1 MPIQGGEYTI
11 PMAFPEPHRKQP
23 HNHSRKS
30 TFRAAMKGKSM
41 IEPGPVGPLSR
52 SFLIALA
59 LILALMIAP
68 RAGHAA
74 AMTQPIGMHVSMAV
88 LSGPD
93 AGVQIDGF
101 LSLTPGTGAQW
112 SGTLSTLAGA
122 LMGQVASYTPISAT
136 ATMSQSGIKLSLDLS
151 NLSAPSGSM
160 AIPALEKL
168 AIPHFANLGTHA
180 AIQGSGRAFA
190 DGSYG
195 GSFTGPAATDSGS
208 WTAAPAV
215 AHDFA
220 LSAKATMGP
229 KWSLSG
235 QAAVVF
241 GADGSISGLYISD
254 DFKNIYPVHGVTGNN
269 WLSLVLPLGKGQI
282 LYGNA
287 STDPYDGYQIFKGT
301 FYGPTTTTSGTWS
314 AGFTS

>member
-1 MPIQGGEYTI
+1 
-11 PMAFPEPHRKQP
+11 
-23 HNHSRKS
+23 
-30 TFRAAMKGKSM
+30 MKGKSM
-41 IEPGPVGPLSR
+41 IEPGRARPVSR
-52 SFLIALA
+52 YFLIALT
-59 LILALMIAP
+59 LILSLSLSA
-68 RAGHAA
+68 RATRAA
-74 AMTQPIGMHVSMAV
+74 AMSQPLDMHVTMAV
-88 LSGPD
+88 LNGPD
-93 AGVQIDGF
+93 AGVQVDGF
-101 LSLTPGTGAQW
+101 LSLTPGAGAQW
-112 SGTLSTLAGA
+112 SGTLSTLAGT
-122 LMGQVASYTPISAT
+122 LMSQVASYTPISAT

-151 NLSAPSGSM
+151 NLLAPSGSM

-168 AIPHFANLGTHA
+168 AIPHFANLSAHA
-180 AIQGSGRAFA
+180 TIQGAGRAFA
-190 DGSYG
+190 GGSYG
-195 GSFTGPAATDSGS
+195 GSFTGPSAMDNGS
-208 WTAAPAV
+208 WMATPAV

-220 LSAKATMGP
+220 LSAKATTGP
-229 KWSLSG
+229 KWALSG

-269 WLSLVLPLGKGQI
+269 WLSLVLPLGNGQL